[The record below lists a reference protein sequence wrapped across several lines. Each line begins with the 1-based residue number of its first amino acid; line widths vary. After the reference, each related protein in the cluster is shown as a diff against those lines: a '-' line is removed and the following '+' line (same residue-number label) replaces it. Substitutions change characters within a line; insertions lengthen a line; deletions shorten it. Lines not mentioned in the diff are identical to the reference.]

1 MVTGSPFF
9 LVNGEQQS
17 AGGFQNKMA
26 IFKSKT
32 RTMFTEDLDMAKK
45 NVQLSLCRK
54 KDNMFGNPS
63 VIENLIRQ

>member
-32 RTMFTEDLDMAKK
+32 RTMFTEDLDMAK
-45 NVQLSLCRK
+45 
-54 KDNMFGNPS
+54 
-63 VIENLIRQ
+63 